1 MNHFALAANTIA
13 VHKDGAF
20 QASSPKTFQGRPSGR
35 PFFLPPPYLAFPFHG
50 RIELAD
56 DESQVR
62 KLQVANARPED
73 SGRGLA
79 HIPRAL
85 MAALGITE
93 GDVIEIL
100 GKRVTPARAVL
111 PYSEDE
117 GLELL
122 RIDGLQRANAG
133 VGSGDFVEV
142 RRAES
147 KPATRVVF
155 APAQENLRLQGSGE
169 ALKRT
174 FFARPL
180 TAGDTIAT
188 VGHQRADV
196 PPNVAQ
202 FVRAPAYAL
211 QEIRLAVISTTPR
224 GIVHIDE
231 NTEVE
236 LRAEYTEAADTR
248 RADVTYDDIGGM
260 AATIDQLREMVEL
273 PLRYPELFQRLGVDP
288 PKGVLLHG
296 PPGTGKTRLA
306 RAVANESDATFH
318 LINGPEIMGSAYGE
332 SESRLRQVFEEAAK
346 TAPSIVFIDEI
357 DSIAPK
363 RGQVS
368 GEAEKRLV
376 AQLLTL
382 MDGLEA
388 RANIVVIAA
397 TNRPEAIDEAL
408 RRPGRFDREIVVG
421 VPDDRGRREIL
432 GIHTR
437 GMPLAENVDLNELAR
452 TTYGFVGADLAALT
466 REAAIE
472 AVRRLMPQLNLEDR
486 SIPPEVLDT
495 LSVTREDFLEAIKRV
510 QPSAMREVM
519 VQAPQVRWEDVGGL
533 DDAQMRLKEGVE
545 LPLKDPDAFRR
556 LGIRPAK
563 GFLLYGPPGTGK
575 TLLAKAVA
583 REAEANFIATKSSD
597 LLSKWYGESEQ
608 QIARLFARARQVAPC
623 VIFIDELDSLVPS
636 RGGGMGEPQVTE
648 RVVNTI
654 LSEMDGLEELQS
666 VVVIGA
672 TNRPNLID
680 PALLRP
686 GRFDE
691 LIYVGVPDKA
701 GRERILRIQTE
712 KMPLADDVDIASLAE
727 RTERYT
733 GADLED
739 VVRRAGLVAL
749 RQSLETRQVT
759 MAHFDAALK
768 DSRATVTPEME
779 DEYQAMS
786 GRLKQQASAIQPIG
800 FIAPGMLRGHGPKGE
815 D

>member
-1 MNHFALAANTIA
+1 MADGETPPSDLAA
-13 VHKDGAF
+13 
-20 QASSPKTFQGRPSGR
+20 R
-35 PFFLPPPYLAFPFHG
+35 
-50 RIELAD
+50 RI
-56 DESQVR
+56 
-62 KLQVANARPED
+62 QVANSRPED

-79 HIPRAL
+79 HLPRLL
-85 MAALGITE
+85 MAALGVGE
-93 GDVIEIL
+93 GDVIEIV
-100 GKRVTPARAVL
+100 GKQSTPARVVG
-111 PYSEDE
+111 PYPEDE
-117 GLELL
+117 GLDLL

-142 RRAES
+142 RRAVS
-147 KPATRVVF
+147 RAATRVVF
-155 APAQENLRLQGSGE
+155 APAQQNLRLQGSAN

-174 FFARPL
+174 FLGRPFCQGDVVA
-180 TAGDTIAT
+180 TA
-188 VGHQRADV
+188 GHQRVSDM
-196 PPNVAQ
+196 PPTVQRFMN
-202 FVRAPAYAL
+202 APAYAL
-211 QEIRLAVISTTPR
+211 QEIRLQVVSASPKGV
-224 GIVHIDE
+224 VHIDE
-231 NTEVE
+231 NTEIE
-236 LRAEYTEAADTR
+236 LRPEYEEVRDAR

-260 AATIDQLREMVEL
+260 ASTIDQLREMVEL
-273 PLRYPELFQRLGVDP
+273 PLRYPELFERLGVEP
-288 PKGVLLHG
+288 PKGLLLYG

-306 RAVANESDATFH
+306 RAVANESDASFF

-332 SESRLRQVFEEAAK
+332 SEGRLREIFEEAAK
-346 TAPSIVFIDEI
+346 SAPSIVFIDEI

-363 RGQVS
+363 RGQVQ

-382 MDGLEA
+382 MDGLES
-388 RANIVVIAA
+388 RANLVVIAA

-421 VPDDRGRREIL
+421 VPDERGRREIL

-437 GMPLAENVDLNELAR
+437 GMPLGDKVDLAELSR
-452 TTYGFVGADLAALT
+452 TTYGFVGADIAALA

-472 AVRRLMPQLNLEDR
+472 AVRRIMPQLNLEER
-486 SIPPEVLDT
+486 TIPPEVLDT
-495 LSVTREDFLEAIKRV
+495 LSVTREDFLGALKRV

-519 VQAPQVRWEDVGGL
+519 VQAPTVRWEDVGGL

-545 LPLKDPDAFRR
+545 LPLKNPDAFRR

-608 QIARLFARARQVAPC
+608 QIARLFQRARQVAPC
-623 VIFIDELDSLVPS
+623 VIFIDELDSLVPA

-648 RVVNTI
+648 RIVNTI
-654 LSEMDGLEELQS
+654 LAEMDGLEELQA

-672 TNRPNLID
+672 TNRPNLVD

-691 LIYVGVPDKA
+691 LVYVGVPSAD
-701 GRERILRIQTE
+701 GRRRILSIQTQ
-712 KMPLADDVDIASLAE
+712 KMPLAGDVDLDAVA
-727 RTERYT
+727 RATDRYT

-739 VVRRAGLVAL
+739 VVRRAGLFAL
-749 RQSLETRQVT
+749 RRSLTAGEVVQ
-759 MAHFDAALK
+759 ADFDAALGE
-768 DSRATVTPEME
+768 SRASVTPEME
-779 DEYQAMS
+779 GEYEQMAA
-786 GRLKQQASAIQPIG
+786 RLKQDASAIQPIG
-800 FIAPGMLRGHGPKGE
+800 FAFPKAE
-815 D
+815 QK

>member
-1 MNHFALAANTIA
+1 M
-13 VHKDGAF
+13 
-20 QASSPKTFQGRPSGR
+20 
-35 PFFLPPPYLAFPFHG
+35 
-50 RIELAD
+50 AD
-56 DESQVR
+56 DDKAR
-62 KLQVANARPED
+62 KIQVANSRPED

-79 HIPRAL
+79 HVPRPL
-85 MAALGITE
+85 MAALGIAE
-93 GDVIEIL
+93 GDVIEIV
-100 GKRVTPARAVL
+100 GKQSTPARAVA
-111 PYSEDE
+111 PYPEDE
-117 GLELL
+117 GLDVL

-142 RRAES
+142 RKVES

-155 APAQENLRLQGSGE
+155 APAQANLRLQGSTN

-174 FFARPL
+174 FFGRPL
-180 TAGDTIAT
+180 CQGDVVATA
-188 VGHQRADV
+188 GHQRV
-196 PPNVAQ
+196 GEMPPNVQ
-202 FVRAPAYAL
+202 RFMNAPAYAL
-211 QEIRLAVISTTPR
+211 QEIRLAVVSAIPK
-224 GIVHIDE
+224 GVVHIDE
-231 NTEVE
+231 NTEIE
-236 LRAEYTEAADTR
+236 LRPEYEEPAQR

-260 AATIDQLREMVEL
+260 AGTIDQLREMVEL

-288 PKGVLLHG
+288 PKGLLLYG

-306 RAVANESDATFH
+306 RAVANESDAQFF
-318 LINGPEIMGSAYGE
+318 LINGPEIMGSAYGQ
-332 SESRLRQVFEEAAK
+332 SEGQLREVFEQAAK
-346 TAPSIVFIDEI
+346 AAPSIVFIDEI

-388 RANIVVIAA
+388 RANLIVIAA

-421 VPDDRGRREIL
+421 VPDERGRREIL

-437 GMPLAENVDLNELAR
+437 GMPLGQGVDLDELAR

-472 AVRRLMPQLNLEDR
+472 AVRRIMPRLNLEER
-486 SIPPEVLDT
+486 TVPAEVLDD
-495 LSVTREDFLEAIKRV
+495 LSVTRDDFLGALKRV

-519 VQAPQVRWEDVGGL
+519 VQAPTVRWEDVGGL

-545 LPLKDPDAFRR
+545 LPLKNPDAFRR

-608 QIARLFARARQVAPC
+608 QISRLFARARQVAPT
-623 VIFIDELDSLVPS
+623 VIFIDELDSLVPA
-636 RGGGMGEPQVTE
+636 RGGGLGEPQVTE

-654 LSEMDGLEELQS
+654 LAEMDGLEELQS

-691 LIYVGVPDKA
+691 LVYVGVPDQA
-701 GRERILRIQTE
+701 GRRRILGIQTG
-712 KMPLADDVDIASLAE
+712 KMPLADDVDLDRVAANTD
-727 RTERYT
+727 RFT

-739 VVRRAGLVAL
+739 VVRRAGLIAL
-749 RQSLETRQVT
+749 RRDIRSGAVT
-759 MAHFDAALK
+759 MADFETALTE
-768 DSRATVTPEME
+768 SRASVTPEME
-779 DEYQAMS
+779 RDYEQIAA
-786 GRLKQQASAIQPIG
+786 RLKQDAAAIQPIG
-800 FIAPGMLRGHGPKGE
+800 FIAPGQLTPRGPKGT

>member
-1 MNHFALAANTIA
+1 MAD
-13 VHKDGAF
+13 VD
-20 QASSPKTFQGRPSGR
+20 ASS
-35 PFFLPPPYLAFPFHG
+35 
-50 RIELAD
+50 
-56 DESQVR
+56 R
-62 KLQVANARPED
+62 KIQVANARPED

-79 HIPRAL
+79 HVPRTL
-85 MAALGITE
+85 IQALGLAE
-93 GDVIEIL
+93 GDVIEIV
-100 GKRVTPARAVL
+100 GKQTTPARAVL
-111 PYSEDE
+111 PYAEDE
-117 GLELL
+117 GLEIIRL
-122 RIDGLQRANAG
+122 DGLQRANAG

-142 RRAES
+142 RRVES

-155 APAQENLRLQGSGE
+155 APAQQNLRLQGSTA
-169 ALKRT
+169 ALQRT
-174 FFARPL
+174 FYGRPL
-180 TAGDTIAT
+180 TQGDIIAT
-188 VGHQRADV
+188 AGQQRVGPQGL
-196 PPNVAQ
+196 PPNVRQ
-202 FVRAPAYAL
+202 MLNAPAYAL
-211 QEIRLAVISTTPR
+211 QEVRLLVVSTTPK
-224 GIVHIDE
+224 GVVHVDE
-231 NTEVE
+231 NTEIE
-236 LRAEYTEAADTR
+236 LRPEYTEPQQAR

-260 AATIDQLREMVEL
+260 GATIDQLREMVEL
-273 PLRYPELFQRLGVDP
+273 PLRYPELFQRLGVEP
-288 PKGVLLHG
+288 PKGLLLYG

-306 RAVANESDATFH
+306 RAVANESDAQFF

-332 SESRLRQVFEEAAK
+332 SEKRLRDVFEEATK
-346 TAPSIVFIDEI
+346 NAPSIVFIDEI

-382 MDGLEA
+382 MDGLES
-388 RANIVVIAA
+388 RANLVVIAA

-421 VPDDRGRREIL
+421 VPDERGRREIL

-437 GMPLAENVDLNELAR
+437 GMPLTEDVDLEELSR

-472 AVRRLMPQLNLEDR
+472 AVRRIMPKLNLEER
-486 SIPPEVLDT
+486 TIPPEVLDQ
-495 LSVTREDFLEAIKRV
+495 LSVTRDDFLGALKRV

-519 VQAPQVRWEDVGGL
+519 VEAPRVRWEDVGGL
-533 DDAQMRLKEGVE
+533 DDAQARLKEGVE

-608 QIARLFARARQVAPC
+608 QITRLFARARQVAPT
-623 VIFIDELDSLVPS
+623 VIFIDELDSLVPA

-654 LSEMDGLEELQS
+654 LAEMDGLEELQS

-691 LIYVGVPDKA
+691 LIYVGVPSQE
-701 GRERILRIQTE
+701 GRRRILGIQTA
-712 KMPLADDVDIASLAE
+712 KMPLASDVDLDTVAA
-727 RTERYT
+727 RTDRYT
-733 GADLED
+733 GADLGD
-739 VVRRAGLVAL
+739 VVRRAGLIAL
-749 RQSLETRQVT
+749 RRSLK
-759 MAHFDAALK
+759 AAEVSMVDFTEALAE
-768 DSRATVTPEME
+768 SRASVTPETE
-779 DEYQAMS
+779 RDYEQI
-786 GRLKQQASAIQPIG
+786 GDRLKQNASALQSIG
-800 FIAPGMLRGHGPKGE
+800 FALPSAAAREG
-815 D
+815 